1 VAHLQ
6 LAGPFEELGHQ
17 EAGAGRAVVLDHGVE
32 RVEPLAR
39 LGRVGVGEL
48 VHEPVDDHG
57 PMLAPVRVKQNV
69 APLVSTVA
77 RTG

>member
-1 VAHLQ
+1 
-6 LAGPFEELGHQ
+6 
-17 EAGAGRAVVLDHGVE
+17 
-32 RVEPLAR
+32 
-39 LGRVGVGEL
+39 L